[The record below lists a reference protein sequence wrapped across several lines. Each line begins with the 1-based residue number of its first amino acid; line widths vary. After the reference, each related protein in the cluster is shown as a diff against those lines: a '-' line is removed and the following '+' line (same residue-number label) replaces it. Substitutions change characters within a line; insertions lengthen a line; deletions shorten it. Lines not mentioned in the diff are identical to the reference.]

1 MKCWLLAALAVAGSA
16 LAQAPSLNGVWKSV
30 SDRSGEAESL
40 IRVTEADG
48 AFEGTVIRVFS
59 PPAASANPR
68 CEHCAGELKDQPI
81 VGMKILRGARRPGEP
96 SGEGEVLDPDEGRVY
111 RCTVTLT
118 DGGTKLEVRGYV
130 GISLFGRTQVWL
142 RAE

>member
-1 MKCWLLAALAVAGSA
+1 VKLWLIAAIAVAGPA
-16 LAQAPSLNGVWKSV
+16 LAQAPSLNGVWKTV
-30 SDRSGEAESL
+30 SDRNGEAESL
-40 IRVTEADG
+40 IRITEADG
-48 AFEGTVIRVFS
+48 RFEGTVIRVFS

-68 CEHCAGELKDQPI
+68 CELCAGELKDQPI
-81 VGMKILRGARRPGEP
+81 VGMKILRGQRRGEL
-96 SGEGEVLDPDEGRVY
+96 SGEGEVLDPDEGKVY

-118 DGGTKLEVRGYV
+118 DGGSRLEVRGYV